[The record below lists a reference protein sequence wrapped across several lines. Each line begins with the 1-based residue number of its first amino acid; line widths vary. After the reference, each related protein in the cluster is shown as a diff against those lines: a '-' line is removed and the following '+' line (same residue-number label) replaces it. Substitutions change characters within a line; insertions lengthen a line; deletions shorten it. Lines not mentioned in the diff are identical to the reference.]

1 MTYDRFNNRMP
12 HWLSDQFFR
21 LTELDHY
28 ARISR
33 ELLVTP
39 TPQMLEFCDGG
50 QEIVS
55 RYNTDKTLWRLF
67 RQKVT
72 ERHPDLPAWQQ
83 EVCING
89 HKISSMV
96 ELAVYRRL
104 LLEASDTLNLRIQPF
119 IRELDYKGQADFSLF
134 CKGHPTLYIEV
145 AGTVT
150 SQGKSVS
157 KAAESFRPGIEERL
171 FRYVGVAPVE
181 VIHVD
186 EVCHVKVQTE
196 RVRHIIARARS
207 V

>member
-12 HWLSDQFFR
+12 HWLSEQFFR
-21 LTELDHY
+21 PAELDHY

-39 TPQMLEFCDGG
+39 TPQMLEFCNGA

-83 EVCING
+83 DVCING

-104 LLEASDTLNLRIQPF
+104 LLEAPAMLNLRL
-119 IRELDYKGQADFSLF
+119 RTY
-134 CKGHPTLYIEV
+134 
-145 AGTVT
+145 
-150 SQGKSVS
+150 
-157 KAAESFRPGIEERL
+157 
-171 FRYVGVAPVE
+171 
-181 VIHVD
+181 
-186 EVCHVKVQTE
+186 
-196 RVRHIIARARS
+196 
-207 V
+207 